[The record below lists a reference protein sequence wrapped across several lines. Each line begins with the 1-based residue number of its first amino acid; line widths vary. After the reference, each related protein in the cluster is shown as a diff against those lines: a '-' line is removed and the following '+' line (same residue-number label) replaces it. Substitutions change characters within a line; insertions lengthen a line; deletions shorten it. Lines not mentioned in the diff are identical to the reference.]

1 VDRIAFGVIGMAFL
15 VLAGCGH
22 EPETAAVA
30 TTTAPAAPE
39 APSAAP
45 PPAPST
51 GNQPA
56 ALELTAQFLQQ
67 AETDSGYCRCLL
79 VKSQES
85 LEQAPP
91 DLPNN
96 DQLLEATARQAEEA
110 CQAESG
116 KFAASLRANG
126 ADVDMRG
133 VIHAEL
139 LQAMRYSLGLS
150 DQPSALFLSRRQS
163 QAL

>member
-1 VDRIAFGVIGMAFL
+1 VIGMAFL
-15 VLAGCGH
+15 LLAGCGH

-30 TTTAPAAPE
+30 TTTAPE
-39 APSAAP
+39 APSAAE
-45 PPAPST
+45 PPAPGT

-56 ALELTAQFLQQ
+56 ALELTAKFLQQ
-67 AETDSGYCRCLL
+67 AETESGYCRCLL

-96 DQLLEATARQAEEA
+96 DQLLEATARQAEDA